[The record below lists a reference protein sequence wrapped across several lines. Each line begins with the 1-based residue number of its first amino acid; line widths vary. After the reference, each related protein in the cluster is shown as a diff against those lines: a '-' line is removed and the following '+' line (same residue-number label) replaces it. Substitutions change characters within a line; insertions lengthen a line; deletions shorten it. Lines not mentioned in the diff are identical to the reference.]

1 MNQNIHIHTPSSL
14 TRLLIVDDNPSMIR
28 LLGAIFDKDYLVTF
42 AMNGKTALE
51 MVEKDPPCLILL
63 DVMMPE
69 MDGYEVCKHL
79 KDNELT
85 ADIPI
90 VFVTAKSNAEEEF
103 YALNLGAVDY
113 LCKPISPQ
121 IAKIR
126 VQNHIK
132 NKYTN
137 GFSVMAMD
145 ALSLAILIV
154 DEHGAVKY
162 INTCAKELLN
172 TKIHSL
178 TIKDDYLSAISFSD
192 KSKLSAFIT
201 TATSTE
207 EIRSAMFLHDEE
219 VRQIFI
225 TPLPSTSSFIQNVTM
240 RLALI
245 LITEPNETLS
255 EVQLMG
261 KLYDLSPAELRVAT
275 ALLAGKSPGEY
286 ASEAGLTLHTVRS
299 QLKNLFSKTYTR
311 RQSELVALLS
321 KLPPLRRQD

>member
-1 MNQNIHIHTPSSL
+1 M
-14 TRLLIVDDNPSMIR
+14 D
-28 LLGAIFDKDYLVTF
+28 
-42 AMNGKTALE
+42 GKTALE

-63 DVMMPE
+63 DVMMPG

-79 KDNELT
+79 KNNELT

-154 DEHGAVKY
+154 DEHGGVKY

-172 TKIHSL
+172 TKILSL
-178 TIKDDYLSAISFSD
+178 TIKDDYLSAINFSD

-201 TATSTE
+201 AATSTE

-286 ASEAGLTLHTVRS
+286 ANEAGLTLHTVRS

>member
-1 MNQNIHIHTPSSL
+1 MNQTISIPSFSSL
-14 TRLLIVDDNPSMIR
+14 PRLLIVDDNPSMIR
-28 LLGAIFDKDYLVTF
+28 LLGAIFDKDYQVTF
-42 AMNGKTALE
+42 AIDGKTALE
-51 MVEKDPPCLILL
+51 MVEKEPPCLILL

-79 KDNELT
+79 KNNELT
-85 ADIPI
+85 ANIPVI
-90 VFVTAKSNAEEEF
+90 FVTAKSNSEEEF

-126 VQNHIK
+126 VKNHIK
-132 NKYTN
+132 NKYAQ
-137 GFSVMAMD
+137 GFSTMAMD

-154 DEHGAVKY
+154 DEQGAVKY

-172 TKIHSL
+172 IKIRSL
-178 TIKDDYLSAISFSD
+178 TIKDDYLSAINFSD

-201 TATSTE
+201 AATSAE
-207 EIRSAMFLHDEE
+207 EIRSAMFLHDDE
-219 VRQIFI
+219 VRQVFI
-225 TPLPSTSSFIQNVTM
+225 TPLPSMSSFMLNVNM
-240 RLALI
+240 PLALI
-245 LITEPNETLS
+245 LITEPNEIVS

-286 ASEAGLTLHTVRS
+286 AIDAGLTLHTVRS

-321 KLPPLRRQD
+321 KLPPLRR

>member
-1 MNQNIHIHTPSSL
+1 LP
-14 TRLLIVDDNPSMIR
+14 RLLIVDDNPSMIR

-42 AMNGKTALE
+42 AMDGKTALE

-79 KDNELT
+79 KNNELT

-154 DEHGAVKY
+154 DEHGGVKY

-172 TKIHSL
+172 TKILSL
-178 TIKDDYLSAISFSD
+178 TIKDDYLSAINFSD

-201 TATSTE
+201 AATSTE

-286 ASEAGLTLHTVRS
+286 ANEAGLTLHTVRS

>member
-1 MNQNIHIHTPSSL
+1 MNQTISIPSFSSL
-14 TRLLIVDDNPSMIR
+14 PRLLIVDDNPSMIR
-28 LLGAIFDKDYLVTF
+28 LLGAIFDKDYQVTF
-42 AMNGKTALE
+42 AIDGKTALE
-51 MVEKDPPCLILL
+51 MVEKEPPCLILL

-69 MDGYEVCKHL
+69 MDGYEVCKQL
-79 KDNELT
+79 KNNELT
-85 ADIPI
+85 ANIPVI
-90 VFVTAKSNAEEEF
+90 FVTAKSNSEEEF

-126 VQNHIK
+126 VKNHIK
-132 NKYTN
+132 NKYAQ
-137 GFSVMAMD
+137 GFSTMAMD

-154 DEHGAVKY
+154 DEQGAVKY

-172 TKIHSL
+172 TKIRSL
-178 TIKDDYLSAISFSD
+178 TIKDDYLSAINFSD

-201 TATSTE
+201 AATSAE
-207 EIRSAMFLHDEE
+207 EIRSAMFLHDDE
-219 VRQIFI
+219 VRQVFI
-225 TPLPSTSSFIQNVTM
+225 TPLPSMSSFMLNVNM
-240 RLALI
+240 PLALI
-245 LITEPNETLS
+245 LITEPNEIVS

-286 ASEAGLTLHTVRS
+286 AIDAGLTMHTVRS

-321 KLPPLRRQD
+321 KLPPLRR

>member
-1 MNQNIHIHTPSSL
+1 MNQTISIPSFSSL
-14 TRLLIVDDNPSMIR
+14 PRLLIVDDNPSMIR
-28 LLGAIFDKDYLVTF
+28 LLGAIFDKDYQVTF
-42 AMNGKTALE
+42 AIDGKTALE
-51 MVEKDPPCLILL
+51 MVEKEPPCLILL

-69 MDGYEVCKHL
+69 MDGYEVCKQL
-79 KDNELT
+79 KNNELT
-85 ADIPI
+85 ANIPVI
-90 VFVTAKSNAEEEF
+90 FVTAKSNSEEEF

-126 VQNHIK
+126 VKNHIK
-132 NKYTN
+132 NKYAQ
-137 GFSVMAMD
+137 GFSTMAMD

-154 DEHGAVKY
+154 DEQGAVKY

-172 TKIHSL
+172 TKIRSL
-178 TIKDDYLSAISFSD
+178 TIKDDYLSAINFSD

-201 TATSTE
+201 AATSAE
-207 EIRSAMFLHDEE
+207 EIRSAMFLHDDE
-219 VRQIFI
+219 VRQVFI
-225 TPLPSTSSFIQNVTM
+225 TPLPSMSSFMLNVNM
-240 RLALI
+240 PLALI
-245 LITEPNETLS
+245 LITEPNEIVS

-286 ASEAGLTLHTVRS
+286 AIDAGLTLHTVRS

-321 KLPPLRRQD
+321 KLPPLRR

>member
-1 MNQNIHIHTPSSL
+1 
-14 TRLLIVDDNPSMIR
+14 
-28 LLGAIFDKDYLVTF
+28 
-42 AMNGKTALE
+42 
-51 MVEKDPPCLILL
+51 
-63 DVMMPE
+63 
-69 MDGYEVCKHL
+69 
-79 KDNELT
+79 
-85 ADIPI
+85 
-90 VFVTAKSNAEEEF
+90 
-103 YALNLGAVDY
+103 
-113 LCKPISPQ
+113 
-121 IAKIR
+121 
-126 VQNHIK
+126 
-132 NKYTN
+132 
-137 GFSVMAMD
+137 MAMD

-162 INTCAKELLN
+162 INTCAKDLLN

-178 TIKDDYLSAISFSD
+178 TIKDDYLSAINFSD

-201 TATSTE
+201 AATSQE

-219 VRQIFI
+219 VRQVFI

-240 RLALI
+240 PLALI

-255 EVQLMG
+255 ELQLMG
-261 KLYDLSPAELRVAT
+261 KLYDLSPAELRVAS

-286 ASEAGLTLHTVRS
+286 ANEVGLTLHTVRS

>member
-1 MNQNIHIHTPSSL
+1 MNQNMRIPMPSSL
-14 TRLLIVDDNPSMIR
+14 PRILIVDDNPSMIR

-42 AMNGKTALE
+42 AMDGKTALE

-172 TKIHSL
+172 AKIHSL
-178 TIKDDYLSAISFSD
+178 TIKDDYLFAISFSD

-201 TATSTE
+201 AATSTE

-240 RLALI
+240 PLALI

-275 ALLAGKSPGEY
+275 ALLAGKSPGDY

>member
-1 MNQNIHIHTPSSL
+1 MNQSMSHTPSSL
-14 TRLLIVDDNPSMIR
+14 PRLLIVDDNPSMIR

-42 AMNGKTALE
+42 AMDGKTALE

-63 DVMMPE
+63 DVIMPE

-79 KDNELT
+79 KNNELT

-103 YALNLGAVDY
+103 YALNLGAY

-121 IAKIR
+121 ITKIR

-132 NKYTN
+132 NKYMN

-178 TIKDDYLSAISFSD
+178 KIKDDYLSAISFSD

-201 TATSTE
+201 AATSTE

-240 RLALI
+240 PLALI

>member
-1 MNQNIHIHTPSSL
+1 MNQTISTPSFSSL
-14 TRLLIVDDNPSMIR
+14 PRLLIVDDNPSMIR
-28 LLGAIFDKDYLVTF
+28 LLGAIFDKEYLISF
-42 AMNGKTALE
+42 ATDGKTALE
-51 MVEKDPPCLILL
+51 IVEKEPPCLILL

-69 MDGYEVCKHL
+69 MDGYEVCKQL
-79 KDNELT
+79 KNNELT
-85 ADIPI
+85 ANIPI
-90 VFVTAKSNAEEEF
+90 IFVTAKSNSEEEF

-126 VQNHIK
+126 VENHIK
-132 NKYTN
+132 NKYAQ
-137 GFSVMAMD
+137 GFSTMAMD

-154 DEHGAVKY
+154 DEQGAVKY
-162 INTCAKELLN
+162 INTCAKQLLN
-172 TKIHSL
+172 TKIRSL

-201 TATSTE
+201 AATSTE
-207 EIRSAMFLHDEE
+207 EIRSAMFLHDDE
-219 VRQIFI
+219 VRQVFI
-225 TPLPSTSSFIQNVTM
+225 TPLSSMSSFMLNVNM
-240 RLALI
+240 PLALI

-255 EVQLMG
+255 EIQLMG
-261 KLYDLSPAELRVAT
+261 KLYDLSPAELRVAS

-286 ASEAGLTLHTVRS
+286 AHEVGLTLHTVRS

-321 KLPPLRRQD
+321 KLPPLRR